1 MPWTYSSAD
10 RAENLITE
18 LQAIDLTGAPFTVID
33 RGLKSAALAVLGRLP
48 VGAGVVVRIDNDDA
62 TAVNLY
68 MRRMR
73 FGSYA
78 T

>member
-1 MPWTYSSAD
+1 MPWTFNSAD

-48 VGAGVVVRIDNDDA
+48 AGAGVVMRIDNDDA
-62 TAVNLY
+62 TAVTLHI
-68 MRRMR
+68 RRMR
-73 FGSYA
+73 FGAYA
-78 T
+78 S